1 MNLRQMRERI
11 ANKTDHDPEETAYRD
26 QMTLLLNEAYE
37 QVWNEHVWPFTQKLV
52 YFDLLPDLSSTR
64 LQGQTVTTN
73 DGQRLV
79 TFSASV
85 DILTHRED
93 WIVGN
98 PITLFGRDYEILQ
111 VNSATTL
118 VLTEPVRHPAVG
130 TPPVSPTTT
139 AGNADWTIKF
149 RYYIL
154 PDDCLEILN
163 LGQRDT
169 PIAGGS
175 GPLSSGCKV
184 WSVANRPEESLGLR
198 ENQTAD
204 FAQLYFPIPPKVVPA
219 AETLGITWIV
229 NVAAANGTFPGGEF
243 WEFCWCLMSPDGV
256 YGPLSDPLISQA
268 PTNDDGDDY
277 NLTLQFVTFDGRAF
291 AARAPSYS
299 TRGNPEPLEGL
310 RKVVWFNAHFNHT
323 TGQRL
328 GEPKWLQVLVGTPPA
343 TPTDVDAHNA
353 VVGLDTASQVPI
365 RFIDGMTAGNPQ
377 YVEFDGQHRRIRPWP
392 RVDAYDQQYSA
403 ASPLT
408 TVNWQ
413 DRREDFFRRAELR
426 YLLKPVPLRY
436 DTDTPGMPFQ
446 FHQMI
451 VDKALWDVFLKSED
465 ERLANL
471 YQKRYE
477 KQLEKAKGRLASTD
491 TAWQFGQ
498 MSGAGPGQYWS
509 TDFRLT
515 FEG

>member
-93 WIVGN
+93 WVVGN

-130 TPPVSPTTT
+130 TPPTSPATT

-154 PDDCLEILN
+154 PDDCLEVLN

-169 PIAGGS
+169 PIASGS

-277 NLTLQFVTFDGRAF
+277 NLTLQFLTFDGRAF

-310 RKVVWFNAHFNHT
+310 RKVVWFNANFNHT

-328 GEPKWLQVLVGTPPA
+328 GEPKWLQDRCGRA
-343 TPTDVDAHNA
+343 ERGGRARHCQSGAHT
-353 VVGLDTASQVPI
+353 L
-365 RFIDGMTAGNPQ
+365 
-377 YVEFDGQHRRIRPWP
+377 HRRADRWQPAVR
-392 RVDAYDQQYSA
+392 RV
-403 ASPLT
+403 
-408 TVNWQ
+408 
-413 DRREDFFRRAELR
+413 RRAA
-426 YLLKPVPLRY
+426 PTHP
-436 DTDTPGMPFQ
+436 T
-446 FHQMI
+446 
-451 VDKALWDVFLKSED
+451 
-465 ERLANL
+465 LA
-471 YQKRYE
+471 
-477 KQLEKAKGRLASTD
+477 AGGRLRPAVQRSQS
-491 TAWQFGQ
+491 AHRGQ
-498 MSGAGPGQYWS
+498 LAGPQRGLLSSGRATLPAQAGAATLRHRHPGYALSVPPDDCGQG
-509 TDFRLT
+509 TLGCLP
-515 FEG
+515 EVG